1 MELQEY
7 KCEILIIGAG
17 PAGLSAA
24 VYCGRANRN
33 TIVLEGKE
41 LSSLAKT
48 QEIQNW
54 LGEIDATGLGLLE
67 KFKKHAESY
76 ESVKIVS
83 GDVIELMLGMGTNMI
98 STRTANITADVVLIA
113 TGTGK
118 RKEVIKGE
126 DILLGYGVSYSAIW
140 DGPSYKDKVVYLY
153 GKDEEVMEDALVL
166 KQMGCIVRVITDV
179 GIDELPDKVNEV
191 RKTGIEIIEK
201 MEVIEAVPASDGMIQ
216 KIICK
221 STEPESEDIEIIKE
235 FELSC
240 LFIISHISSNSIFKK
255 AGVEL
260 DDLRN
265 IKVDDEQKTNIEG
278 VYAAGD
284 CTGGLFQVVFAAA
297 EGARAGINACKFLR
311 QLKKE

>member
-7 KCEILIIGAG
+7 KCEVLIIGAG

-24 VYCGRANRN
+24 VYCGRANRS

-54 LGEIDATGLGLLE
+54 LGEVDATGLGLLD

-76 ESVKIVS
+76 ESVKIIS
-83 GDVIELMLGMGTNMI
+83 GDVIELMLGMGTNVI
-98 STRTANITADVVLIA
+98 STRTANITADVVVIA

-126 DILLGYGVSYSAIW
+126 DTLLGYGVSYSAIW

-179 GIDELPDKVNEV
+179 GISELPEKVNEV
-191 RKTGIEIIEK
+191 RNAGIEIIEE

-221 STEPESEDIEIIKE
+221 STEPEDSEITKE

-297 EGARAGINACKFLR
+297 EGARAGINACKYLR
-311 QLKKE
+311 QLQKE

>member
-7 KCEILIIGAG
+7 KCEVLIVGAG

-48 QEIQNW
+48 TEIQNW
-54 LGEIDATGLGLLE
+54 LGEIDVSGLVLLE
-67 KFKKHAESY
+67 KFKMHAESY
-76 ESVKIVS
+76 ESVKIIS
-83 GDVIELMLGMGTNMI
+83 GDVIELMLGMGTNVI

-113 TGTGK
+113 TGTGE

-153 GKDEEVMEDALVL
+153 GKDEELLEDALVL

-179 GIDELPDKVNEV
+179 GISELPEKVNEV
-191 RKTGIEIIEK
+191 RNAGIEIIEE

-221 STEPESEDIEIIKE
+221 STEPEPEDSEITKE

-297 EGARAGINACKFLR
+297 EGARAGINACKHLR
-311 QLKKE
+311 QLQKE

>member
-7 KCEILIIGAG
+7 KCEVLIIGAG

-33 TIVLEGKE
+33 TVVLEGKE
-41 LSSLAKT
+41 PSSLTKT

-54 LGEIDATGLGLLE
+54 PGEIDATGLGLLE

-76 ESVKIVS
+76 ESVRIMN
-83 GDVIELMLGMGTNMI
+83 GDVITLMIGMGMNVI
-98 STRTANITADVVLIA
+98 STRTANFTADAVVIA

-126 DILLGYGVSYSAIW
+126 DILLGYGISYSALY

-153 GKDEEVMEDALVL
+153 GNDEEVMEDALIL
-166 KQMGCIVRVITDV
+166 NQMGCIVRVITDV
-179 GIDELPDKVNEV
+179 GIKELPEKVYEV
-191 RKTGIEIIEK
+191 RDAGIEVIEK
-201 MEVIEAVPASDGMIQ
+201 MKVIEAVPASEGKIQ

-221 STEPESEDIEIIKE
+221 STESEKIQEY
-235 FELSC
+235 ELSC
-240 LFIISHISSNSIFKK
+240 LFILSHISSNSIFKK

-260 DDLRN
+260 DEMRN
-265 IKVDDEQKTNIEG
+265 IKVDDDQKTNLKG

-297 EGARAGINACKFLR
+297 EGARAGINACKYLR

>member
-7 KCEILIIGAG
+7 KCEVLIIGAG

-24 VYCGRANRN
+24 VYCGRANRS

-54 LGEIDATGLGLLE
+54 LGEVDAIGLRLLD

-76 ESVKIVS
+76 ESVKIIS
-83 GDVIELMLGMGTNMI
+83 GDVIELMLGMGTNVI
-98 STRTANITADVVLIA
+98 STRTTNITADVVVIA

-179 GIDELPDKVNEV
+179 GIKELPENVIEV
-191 RKTGIEIIEK
+191 RDAGIEVIEK
-201 MEVIEAVPASDGMIQ
+201 MEVIEAVSNSEGMIQ

-221 STEPESEDIEIIKE
+221 STEPESEDIEEIKE

-240 LFIISHISSNSIFKK
+240 LFIILHISSNSIFKK

-260 DDLRN
+260 DDTRN

-297 EGARAGINACKFLR
+297 EGARAGINACKYLR